1 MKKISQFTLT
11 FLCIVLS
18 SCQNNALNGKIFTGF
33 EEYEYFHGANEH
45 FQTNLTFKNDS
56 VIVERNSVSMPTKDK
71 STFKKTGEIYRYKG
85 AVEQNGNKLSFVA
98 VEYKCS
104 DCFPL
109 VEVGENGEIKYV
121 LDQKKYEGEITKNG
135 AKLNGIE
142 FKEN

>member
-1 MKKISQFTLT
+1 MKKISKLTLI

-18 SCQNNALNGKIFTGF
+18 SCQNNSLNGKILIGF
-33 EEYEYFHGANEH
+33 EEDEYFDAENEH

-56 VIVERNSVSMPTKDK
+56 VIVERNSISISTKDK

-85 AVEQNGNKLSFVA
+85 AVKQNGNKLSFVA

-104 DCFPL
+104 DCSPL
-109 VEVGENGEIKYV
+109 VEVGENGEIKDV
-121 LDQKKYEGEITKNG
+121 LDQKKYEGQITENG